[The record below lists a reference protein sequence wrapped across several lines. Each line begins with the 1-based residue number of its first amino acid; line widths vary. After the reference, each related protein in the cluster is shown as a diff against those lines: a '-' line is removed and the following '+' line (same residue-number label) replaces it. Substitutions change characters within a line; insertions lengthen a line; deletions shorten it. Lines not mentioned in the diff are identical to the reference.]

1 MELRNVMTSLGE
13 KLTEEEI
20 SEMMKEADLDGDGF
34 IDFEGSKREYPLV
47 YRLKRSSKSVLCT
60 YRCKPRRGGAGVQSR
75 GGDLKAKSIS
85 SVGSLIKYLCSG
97 VGTFDLFGRETAA
110 KRGDLASSF
119 SALSLLWEWCIC
131 RSHIV

>member
-47 YRLKRSSKSVLCT
+47 YRLKRSSKNVLFT
-60 YRCKPRRGGAGVQSR
+60 YRCKPRRGGCR
-75 GGDLKAKSIS
+75 GAVKGWRFEGEIHL
-85 SVGSLIKYLCSG
+85 LSG
-97 VGTFDLFGRETAA
+97 KFDQVPLLGGR
-110 KRGDLASSF
+110 D
-119 SALSLLWEWCIC
+119 I
-131 RSHIV
+131 